1 MEVVDTC
8 GKTITEGSYVIYG
21 GTGTIGK
28 VSGIKKL
35 DEDIWAKIDSTDLWY
50 KSNTLQV
57 VDKADEK
64 LKKASKEDFKEKVKK
79 MKKTVGEDIDMS
91 SELCD
96 GGG

>member
-8 GKTITEGSYVIYG
+8 GKPITEGSYVIYG

-28 VSGIKKL
+28 VSGIKTV
-35 DEDIWAKIDSTDLWY
+35 DDDVWAKIDSTNLWY
-50 KSNTLQV
+50 NSSTLQV

-64 LKKASKEDFKEKVKK
+64 LKKASKEDLKEKVKK
-79 MKKTVGEDIDMS
+79 VKKAVGEDIDMS

>member
-1 MEVVDTC
+1 MESVDVC
-8 GKTITEGSYVIYG
+8 GNPITAGKYVLYG

-28 VSGIKKL
+28 VSEVKTM
-35 DEDIWAKIDSTDLWY
+35 ENNTWAKIDTTNLWY

-64 LKKASKEDFKEKVKK
+64 IQKASKEDIKEKIKK
-79 MKKTVGEDIDMS
+79 MKKLVDEDVDMS

>member
-1 MEVVDTC
+1 MEAVDVC
-8 GKTITEGSYVIYG
+8 GKPITDGSYVIYS

-28 VSGIKKL
+28 VSGIKTV
-35 DEDIWAKIDSTDLWY
+35 DEDIWAKIDSTNLWY
-50 KSNTLQV
+50 KSNNLQL

-64 LKKASKEDFKEKVKK
+64 LLKKSKGELKEKVKK
-79 MKKTVGEDIDMS
+79 MKKLVDEDIDMS